1 MDTITNIQTTTTDGQ
16 GRPHGL
22 RAVGMA
28 EDLAVRTIRM
38 TRTIRG
44 HRDLVDQLT
53 RAIESVALNL
63 AEGSGRAGRD
73 RTYHYTVACGSAGES
88 ATAIRLLAAYGA
100 ISAACA
106 DDLIARID
114 GVRAICWRLSRR

>member
-1 MDTITNIQTTTTDGQ
+1 MNTINNIQTLTTDGQ

-22 RAVGMA
+22 RVVSMA
-28 EDLAVRTIRM
+28 EDLAVMTIRAVQ
-38 TRTIRG
+38 TVRG
-44 HRDLVDQLT
+44 HRDLLDQLT

-63 AEGSGRAGRD
+63 AEGSGRTGRD
-73 RTYHYTVACGSAGES
+73 RAYHHTVAYGSAGES
-88 ATAIRLLAAYGA
+88 ATAIRLLAACGA
-100 ISAACA
+100 ISGECV

>member
-22 RAVGMA
+22 RVVSMA
-28 EDLAVRTIRM
+28 EDLAVMTIRAVQ
-38 TRTIRG
+38 TVRG

-73 RTYHYTVACGSAGES
+73 RIYHYTVAYGSAGES
-88 ATAIRLLAAYGA
+88 ATAVRLLAAYGA
-100 ISAACA
+100 ISAASA
-106 DDLIARID
+106 DDLIVRID

>member
-1 MDTITNIQTTTTDGQ
+1 MDTITNTQTTTTDRQ

-22 RAVGMA
+22 IAVGMA
-28 EDLAVRTIRM
+28 EDLAVRTIR
-38 TRTIRG
+38 TVQTVRG

-73 RTYHYTVACGSAGES
+73 RSYHYTVAYGSAGES
-88 ATAIRLLAAYGA
+88 ATAIRLLAAYGV
-100 ISAACA
+100 IPAACA
-106 DDLIARID
+106 DDLIVRID
-114 GVRAICWRLSRR
+114 GVRAVCWRLSRR

>member
-1 MDTITNIQTTTTDGQ
+1 MDTITNIETTTTD
-16 GRPHGL
+16 RPGGFHGL
-22 RAVGMA
+22 VAVGMA
-28 EDLAVRTIRM
+28 EELAVRTIRL

-73 RTYHYTVACGSAGES
+73 RAYHYTVAYGSAGES
-88 ATAIRLLAAYGA
+88 ATAVRLLAAYGA

-106 DDLIARID
+106 DELLGRID
-114 GVRAICWRLSRR
+114 SVRAICWRLARR

>member
-1 MDTITNIQTTTTDGQ
+1 MDTNSNIQNTRDDGQ

-28 EDLAVRTIRM
+28 EDLAVRTIHAVQ
-38 TRTIRG
+38 TVRG

-73 RTYHYTVACGSAGES
+73 RTYHYTVAYGSAGES
-88 ATAIRLLAAYGA
+88 ATAVRLFVVYGVIPAAR
-100 ISAACA
+100 A
-106 DDLIARID
+106 DDLIFRID